1 MCSPSAFLRGLV
13 SLLRVGDRR
22 RLRTRPVP
30 AAASRHHLAGDD
42 KSGIAGRRSPS
53 LWRRRPRPP
62 FRPAGPVRT
71 SGAVGCA
78 PARGS
83 RNGTGRRSPW
93 PAATSGVRGV
103 AWSGHAGLRLP
114 RCGGGRAAPGLAGR
128 GGSGVGGSF
137 AGRRV
142 TPGAARS
149 MVLGRLGPTGHRH
162 RTRPRLTPP
171 EAERLEW
178 RRHRQPVGACRPT
191 HNSVAVHGGTPESK
205 ALPVR
210 PGPLACPRFSRQRDA
225 AKRTPRPPGG
235 CRHAPGAWFLSR
247 RVGGPNLSIGLP
259 TLGTVAI
266 FEG

>member
-1 MCSPSAFLRGLV
+1 MCTARLLFCAAWSLSFVSVTGAAFERALFPQPPLDTISRVTTNPASLADVHRPCGGVGHDRPFGLQALSGHRV
-13 SLLRVGDRR
+13 LL
-22 RLRTRPVP
+22 
-30 AAASRHHLAGDD
+30 
-42 KSGIAGRRSPS
+42 
-53 LWRRRPRPP
+53 
-62 FRPAGPVRT
+62 
-71 SGAVGCA
+71 AVA
-78 PARGS
+78 PATGS

-103 AWSGHAGLRLP
+103 AWSGHAGLRFP
-114 RCGGGRAAPGLAGR
+114 RCGGGRAAAGLAGR
-128 GGSGVGGSF
+128 GGSF

-142 TPGAARS
+142 ALGAARS

-162 RTRPRLTPP
+162 RTRPRLAPP

-191 HNSVAVHGGTPESK
+191 HNSVAVHGDPPESK

-225 AKRTPRPPGG
+225 VKRTPRPPGG

-259 TLGTVAI
+259 TLGTVAM